1 MAVFSPVV
9 KRVLVVD
16 DSEDIREFLVEA
28 LNERGHQA
36 CGEASAETA
45 EAHLERAAFDVLLT
59 DVGLPGISGL
69 ELAER
74 ALRRAPQLR
83 VILATGL
90 PKEALERS
98 HPEIVERA
106 ILLVKPYDE
115 DAIVKAVEDA

>member
-1 MAVFSPVV
+1 MAVLSPAA

-45 EAHLERAAFDVLLT
+45 EAQLERAAFDVLLT

-90 PKEALERS
+90 PKEALRS
-98 HPEIVERA
+98 HPEVLKRA

-115 DAIVKAVEDA
+115 DAIVRAVEGA